1 MHQPLAAG
9 GEYVLSLT
17 GEQAPQAGGKRGAC
31 VMEQD
36 NDIPEMGNLLLGKL
50 KEGELEGEERELEL
64 PLPPKVVV
72 EYIGT
77 PGEYGLRYEPEP
89 LTRS

>member
-1 MHQPLAAG
+1 MHQPLTAG

-17 GEQAPQAGGKRGAC
+17 GEQAPQAGGERGAC

-36 NDIPEMGNLLLGKL
+36 NDIPEMGNLLLGKKGQL
-50 KEGELEGEERELEL
+50 VGKEGELEL

-77 PGEYGLRYEPEP
+77 PGEYILKYESEP

>member
-1 MHQPLAAG
+1 
-9 GEYVLSLT
+9 
-17 GEQAPQAGGKRGAC
+17 
-31 VMEQD
+31 MEQD
-36 NDIPEMGNLLLGKL
+36 TDIPEMGNLLLR
-50 KEGELEGEERELEL
+50 KEGELVGKEGELEL

-77 PGEYGLRYEPEP
+77 PGKYGLRYESEP